1 MPTEDIRHWIALN
14 MIPGVG
20 GATFHRLVKFFGSP
34 GNALSASLNDLSRIR
49 GLTPAVCESI
59 VQHRGRVPVEQEMD
73 TVERHGC
80 KVITIQDELY
90 PANLKAIYDP
100 PHVLYVKGELLP
112 GDSLSVAV
120 VGTRSA
126 SSYGKTVAEKLSNH
140 LAARGVT
147 VVSGMAYGIDTA
159 AHKGALSAGGRTIAV
174 MGNGLDVIYPSRNA
188 RLLEEIVSSGAA
200 ISEFPMGTQPLRG
213 NFPRRNRLISGLSL
227 GTLVVEAP
235 ERSGALI
242 TADYALEQ
250 SREVFAVPGQILSE
264 MSSGTHSLIKQGA
277 KLVESVEDILEELP
291 SYALLPME
299 EEDLEIEEKRVE
311 LQLSEDEYPVWK
323 AVSVSPIHIDDI
335 SRQAGL
341 PPYKVSAALVM
352 LELKGLVQQ
361 LAGKMF
367 TRKISIPVRNRS

>member
-1 MPTEDIRHWIALN
+1 
-14 MIPGVG
+14 
-20 GATFHRLVKFFGSP
+20 
-34 GNALSASLNDLSRIR
+34 
-49 GLTPAVCESI
+49 
-59 VQHRGRVPVEQEMD
+59 
-73 TVERHGC
+73 
-80 KVITIQDELY
+80 
-90 PANLKAIYDP
+90 
-100 PHVLYVKGELLP
+100 
-112 GDSLSVAV
+112 

-126 SSYGKTVAEKLSNH
+126 SSYGKVVAEKLSNH

-174 MGNGLDVIYPSRNA
+174 MGNGLDVVYPSRNA

-299 EEDLEIEEKRVE
+299 EEDLGWNSSYLRMSTLFGKLLVY
-311 LQLSEDEYPVWK
+311 LQ
-323 AVSVSPIHIDDI
+323 
-335 SRQAGL
+335 
-341 PPYKVSAALVM
+341 
-352 LELKGLVQQ
+352 
-361 LAGKMF
+361 F
-367 TRKISIPVRNRS
+367 T